1 MKKRSGTLF
10 INQSEIKGAVSY
22 DPETGVFRW
31 SVPRCKVQVG
41 AVAGFERA
49 DGYIHIKINGR
60 SYLGHILAWV
70 YVHGSMPTG
79 EIDHINHIRRDNR
92 IKNLRDV
99 PATENAKNRKRYKN
113 NSTGHAGVF
122 LRKDSG
128 RYTAN
133 INANGVLKH
142 LGTFKTK
149 DEAVSARAAAEELYG
164 YHENHGD
171 KL

>member
-1 MKKRSGTLF
+1 MKNRGETPF
-10 INQSEIKGAVSY
+10 IRQSEIKEAVSY
-22 DPETGVFRW
+22 DEETGVFRW
-31 SVPRCKVQVG
+31 SSPRCKIQVG
-41 AVAGFERA
+41 SAAGFKRS

-60 SYLGHILAWV
+60 SYLGHILAWIYV
-70 YVHGSMPTG
+70 YGVMPTG
-79 EIDHINHIRRDNR
+79 EIDHINHIRSDNR

-99 PATENAKNRKRYKN
+99 SPTENAKNKKRYKN
-113 NSTGHAGVF
+113 NSTGHTGVF
-122 LRKDSG
+122 LKKDSG
-128 RYTAN
+128 KYTAN

-149 DEAVSARAAAEELYG
+149 DEAVAVRVAAEKIYG